1 MFTRFVHLKK
11 EIMILLQHTSYQHP
25 NKDRLFE
32 QVNLTV
38 QKHSKSAIVGNNGV
52 GKSTLLK
59 IIAGQIPLTSGQI
72 SLDAEPYVVPQQ
84 FGQFDHLSV
93 AQALQVDEKLRAFK
107 EILAGNVTEET
118 LHVLNDDWTI
128 EERCESA
135 LAHWQLNGLD
145 LDQPVSSL
153 SGGQKTKVFLAG
165 ISIHQPELV
174 LMDEP
179 TNHLDWDSRQL
190 LYAFIRNTAS
200 TLLIVSHDRKLLRL
214 LDTICEMTPT
224 GIRVYGGNYDFYT
237 EQKEIERQALQ
248 NELKHAE
255 KRLKKAKEKERET
268 LERQQ
273 KLDSRGKQKQEKSG
287 VARIMMNTMRNNAEK
302 STAKVKGIHS
312 DKIEGISGDLQQ
324 VRSKLP
330 EFDRIRF
337 GLEHSSLHKG
347 KILFKGTNLNV
358 RYGNRLL
365 WKNPLDIQINSG
377 ERISIQGPNGSGKT
391 SLLKLLLGEIVP
403 ENGEIQHSGH
413 TSVYIDQ
420 DYSLIDN
427 SLTVYEQVQVFNTSA
442 LLEHE
447 VKIRLDRFLF
457 GKETWNKLCSS
468 LSGGERMRL
477 LLCCL
482 TLSNKAPDILVLDEP
497 TNNLDI
503 QNSAILTAAIS
514 QYHGTII
521 VVSHDETFLE
531 QLQIDRTIR
540 L

>member
-1 MFTRFVHLKK
+1 
-11 EIMILLQHTSYQHP
+11 MIILQNTSYQHP
-25 NKDRLFE
+25 NKDLLFDHL
-32 QVNLTV
+32 NLSI

-59 IIAGQIPLTSGQI
+59 LIAGQLPLTNGQI
-72 SLDAEPYVVPQQ
+72 SIESEPYFVPQQ

-93 AQALQVDEKLRAFK
+93 AQALQVEDKLRAFK
-107 EILAGNVTEET
+107 EILAGNVTEENMNI
-118 LHVLNDDWTI
+118 LNDDWTI

-135 LAHWQLNGLD
+135 LDYWQLSDLD
-145 LDQPVSSL
+145 LNQSLGSL

-165 ISIHQPELV
+165 IPISQPELV

-179 TNHLDWDSRQL
+179 TNHLDKNSREL

-200 TLLIVSHDRKLLRL
+200 TLLIVSHDRKLLNL
-214 LDTICEMTPT
+214 LDTICEMSRS

-237 EQKEIERQALQ
+237 GQKEIEQQALQ

-255 KRLKKAKEKERET
+255 KSLKKAKEKERET

-273 KLDSRGKQKQEKSG
+273 KLDSRGKQKQDKAG

-312 DKIEGISGDLQQ
+312 DKIDGISGDLQQ

-347 KILFKGTNLNV
+347 KILFKATNLNV
-358 RYGNRLL
+358 NYGDSPL
-365 WKNPLDIQINSG
+365 WKKPLNLQINSG
-377 ERISIQGPNGSGKT
+377 ERISVQGPNGSGKT
-391 SLLKLLLGEIVP
+391 SLLKILLGELVP
-403 ENGEIQHSGH
+403 ETGLIQRSDHH
-413 TSVYIDQ
+413 SVYIDQ

-427 SLTVYEQVQVFNTSA
+427 KLTVYEQAQSFNATA

-447 VKIRLDRFLF
+447 VKIRLNRFLF
-457 GKETWNKLCSS
+457 DKETWDKSCAS

-482 TLSNKAPDILVLDEP
+482 TISNQAPDMLILDEP

-503 QNSAILTAAIS
+503 QNTAILTAAIS
-514 QYHGTII
+514 QYHGTLI
-521 VVSHDETFLE
+521 VVSHDEIFLD
-531 QLQIDRTIR
+531 QLQIDHVIN

>member
-1 MFTRFVHLKK
+1 
-11 EIMILLQHTSYQHP
+11 MILLQNTSYQHP

-32 QVNLTV
+32 NLHLSV
-38 QKHSKSAIVGNNGV
+38 QQNSKSAIVGNNGV

-59 IIAGQIPLTSGQI
+59 IIAGQIPVTSGQI
-72 SLDAEPYVVPQQ
+72 SVEAAPYFVPQQ

-93 AQALQVDEKLRAFK
+93 AQALQVEDKLRAFK
-107 EILAGNVTEET
+107 EILAGNVTVENMN
-118 LHVLNDDWTI
+118 VLNDDWTI

-135 LAHWQLNGLD
+135 LTYWQLSDLD
-145 LDQPVSSL
+145 LDQPLNSL
-153 SGGQKTKVFLAG
+153 SGGQKNKVFLAG
-165 ISIHQPELV
+165 ISVHQPELI

-179 TNHLDWDSRQL
+179 TNHLDSGSRQL
-190 LYAFIRNTAS
+190 LYDFIRNTTS
-200 TLLIVSHDRKLLRL
+200 TLLIVSHDRKLLNL
-214 LDTICEMTPT
+214 LDTVCEMTRS

-237 EQKEIERQALQ
+237 EQKEIEQQALQ

-255 KRLKKAKEKERET
+255 KSLKKAREKERET

-302 STAKVKGIHS
+302 STAKLKGAHS
-312 DKIEGISGDLQQ
+312 DKIEGISGDLQE

-347 KILFKGTNLNV
+347 KILFKATELNV
-358 RYGNRLL
+358 QYGNHLL
-365 WKNPLDIQINSG
+365 WKKPLDIQINSG
-377 ERISIQGPNGSGKT
+377 DRISIQGPNGSGKT
-391 SLLKLLLGEIVP
+391 SLLKILLGECIP
-403 ENGEIQHSGH
+403 ENGTVQRAAHH
-413 TSVYIDQ
+413 AVYIDQ

-427 SLTVYEQVQVFNTSA
+427 TLSVYEQAQAFNTTA

-457 GKETWNKLCSS
+457 GKETWNKSCSS

-482 TLSNKAPDILVLDEP
+482 TISNKAPDMLILDEP

-503 QNSAILTAAIS
+503 QNIGILTAAIS
-514 QYHGTII
+514 QYHGTLI

-531 QLQIDRTIR
+531 QIQIDRKIN